1 MKEIVTEIKG
11 AIAIVTLDS
20 PPVNALTLARYQGIT
35 DTFKD
40 LGQNASLNC
49 IVFTARG
56 TKAFCAGLELNEFLA
71 ATVEEDPHRA
81 SVVRETFA
89 TIRNCPIPV
98 IAAVNGPALGAG
110 NVLAAV
116 SDIRIAS
123 DRATFSMPE
132 INVGR
137 CGGGAHVGR
146 LISQGALRLM
156 AFTGEQI
163 SAAEAFRLG
172 LVEQVVSPR
181 RLMPTAL
188 DLADLISRKSG
199 IGLRM
204 MKEALNRIENM
215 PVDEGYPVEQ
225 SYSTKLMA
233 TEDAREAVRAVVE
246 KRAPSFKGR

>member
-1 MKEIVTEIKG
+1 MKEIRIETNG
-11 AIAIVTLDS
+11 AVATVTLDS

-35 DTFKD
+35 DAFRE
-40 LGQNASLNC
+40 LGARSDLNC

-56 TKAFCAGLELNEFLA
+56 SKAFCAGLELHEFIA

-89 TIRNCPIPV
+89 TIRHCPIPV
-98 IAAVNGPALGAG
+98 ICAVNGPALGAG

-116 SDIRIAS
+116 CDIRIAS

-146 LISQGALRLM
+146 LVTQGALRLM
-156 AFTGEQI
+156 AFSGEQI
-163 SAAEAFRLG
+163 SAAEAYRIG

-181 RLMPTAL
+181 RLMPTAY
-188 DLADLISRKSG
+188 DLANLIASKSG

-204 MKEALNRIENM
+204 MKEALNKIEDM
-215 PVDEGYPVEQ
+215 PVDEGYPIEQ

-233 TEDAREAVRAVVE
+233 TEDAREAARAVVE
-246 KRAPSFKGR
+246 KRAPVFTGR